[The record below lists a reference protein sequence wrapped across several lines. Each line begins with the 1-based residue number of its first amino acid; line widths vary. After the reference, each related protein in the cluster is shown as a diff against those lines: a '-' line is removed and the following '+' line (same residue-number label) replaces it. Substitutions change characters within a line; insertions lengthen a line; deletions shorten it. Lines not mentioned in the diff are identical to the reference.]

1 MTINSIFFFKYIY
14 IYIGIILCILLYIFK
29 WIYAFAWSEKLVALK
44 AMNNETL
51 IYFPNKLERVG
62 WGFLWQMHVASIYWF
77 IFKEFYFIFLIL
89 ESNMG
94 LHHKYSSK
102 WVIKYTKTK
111 ESKINE
117 SLKKKKSASQ

>member
-1 MTINSIFFFKYIY
+1 MCHK
-14 IYIGIILCILLYIFK
+14 
-29 WIYAFAWSEKLVALK
+29 
-44 AMNNETL
+44 
-51 IYFPNKLERVG
+51 
-62 WGFLWQMHVASIYWF
+62 WF

-94 LHHKYSSK
+94 LYHKYSSK

-111 ESKINE
+111 ESKKNE